1 MLEHIKQSKTLF
13 WTLELLAIA
22 LLILIVT
29 QLRFILEPIGQFIG
43 AVFVPLIISG
53 FLYYILNPVVVAL
66 QKIPLGKVKH
76 VSRGWAITIVM
87 LLLLG
92 ILVALVLTLLPAL
105 VDQISGLIKN
115 IPVLVDTIQHWG
127 NQLSKINFSK
137 EYGVDFNL
145 DKLQQEVQNIGKT
158 VVSGMA
164 TSLSAVI
171 AKLTG
176 FTVTAITVPVM
187 TIYMLNDGH
196 KLSPFIQKV
205 FPERQRSRVSDI
217 LGRLNKTLAQYI
229 SGQVVEMIFVGVFTA
244 IGYFV
249 IGQKYALLLGVFA
262 GITNMIPYVGPY
274 IGLVPALFVAITDSI
289 WQVVWVIAVV
299 LIVQQIDSNLI
310 YPRVMGA
317 SLHIHPLTIIVLLL
331 AAGNIAGIAGMILA
345 VPFYAVIRTI
355 IVYAWQLWQLQQM
368 PEVETKTAI
377 VEVEEETN

>member
-1 MLEHIKQSKTLF
+1 MLEHVKRSKTLF
-13 WTLELLAIA
+13 WTIELLAIA
-22 LLILIVT
+22 LLVLIVA

-53 FLYYILNPVVVAL
+53 FLYYILNPVVGAL
-66 QKIPLGKVKH
+66 QKVPLGKTRH

-92 ILVALVLTLLPAL
+92 ILGALLLTLLPAL
-105 VDQISGLIKN
+105 VDQIASLVKN
-115 IPVLVDTIQHWG
+115 IPVLVDTIQHWA
-127 NQLSKINFSK
+127 NQLSQINFSK
-137 EYGVDFNL
+137 EYGIDFNF

-171 AKLTG
+171 AKLTS

-187 TIYMLNDGH
+187 TIYMLYDGN
-196 KLSPFIQKV
+196 KLAPFIQKI
-205 FPERQRSRVSDI
+205 FPSKQQARISDI
-217 LGRLNKTLAQYI
+217 LGRLNQTLAQYI
-229 SGQVVEMIFVGVFTA
+229 SGQVLEMIFVGVFTA
-244 IGYFV
+244 VGYFM

-274 IGLVPALFVAITDSI
+274 IGLVPALFVALTDSFWQAI
-289 WQVVWVIAVV
+289 WIIVVV
-299 LIVQQIDSNLI
+299 LIVQQVDSNLI

-317 SLHIHPLTIIVLLL
+317 SLHVHPLTIIVLLL

-345 VPFYAVIRTI
+345 VPFYAVIRTV
-355 IVYAWQLWQLQQM
+355 IVYAWQLWQIQQM
-368 PEVETKTAI
+368 PEVDTEKTI
-377 VEVEEETN
+377 IDEETI

>member
-1 MLEHIKQSKTLF
+1 MLEHVKRSKTLF
-13 WTLELLAIA
+13 WTIELLAIA
-22 LLILIVT
+22 LLVLIVA

-53 FLYYILNPVVVAL
+53 FLYYILNPVVGAL
-66 QKIPLGKVKH
+66 QKVPLGKVRH

-92 ILVALVLTLLPAL
+92 ILGALLLTLLPAL
-105 VDQISGLIKN
+105 VDQIASLVKN
-115 IPVLVDTIQHWG
+115 IPVLVDTIQHWA
-127 NQLSKINFSK
+127 NQLSQINFSK
-137 EYGVDFNL
+137 EYGIDFNF

-171 AKLTG
+171 AKLTS

-187 TIYMLNDGH
+187 TIYMLYDGN
-196 KLSPFIQKV
+196 KLAPFIQKI
-205 FPERQRSRVSDI
+205 FPSKQQARISDI
-217 LGRLNKTLAQYI
+217 LGRLNQTLAQYI
-229 SGQVVEMIFVGVFTA
+229 SGQVLEMIFVGVFTA
-244 IGYFV
+244 VGYFM

-274 IGLVPALFVAITDSI
+274 IGLVPALFVALTDSF
-289 WQVVWVIAVV
+289 WQAIWVIIVV
-299 LIVQQIDSNLI
+299 LIVQQVDSNLI

-317 SLHIHPLTIIVLLL
+317 SLHVHPLTIIVLLL

-345 VPFYAVIRTI
+345 VPFYAVIRTV
-355 IVYAWQLWQLQQM
+355 IVYAWQLWQIQQM
-368 PEVETKTAI
+368 PEVDTEKAI
-377 VEVEEETN
+377 IDEETI

>member
-1 MLEHIKQSKTLF
+1 MLEHVKRSKTLF
-13 WTLELLAIA
+13 WTIELLAVA
-22 LLILIVT
+22 LLVLIVA

-53 FLYYILNPVVVAL
+53 FLYYILNPVVGAL
-66 QKIPLGKVKH
+66 QKVPLSKTRH

-87 LLLLG
+87 LLLLS
-92 ILVALVLTLLPAL
+92 ILVALLLTLLPAL
-105 VDQISGLIKN
+105 VDQIASLVKN
-115 IPVLVDTIQHWG
+115 IPILVDTIQHWA
-127 NQLSKINFSK
+127 NQISQINFSK
-137 EYGVDFNL
+137 EYGIDFNL

-196 KLSPFIQKV
+196 KLAPFIQKV
-205 FPERQRSRVSDI
+205 FPSKQQARISDI
-217 LGRLNKTLAQYI
+217 LGRLNQTLAQYI
-229 SGQVVEMIFVGVFTA
+229 SGQVLEMIFVGVFTA
-244 IGYFV
+244 VGYFM

-274 IGLVPALFVAITDSI
+274 IGLVPALFVALTDSF
-289 WQVVWVIAVV
+289 WQAIWVIVVV
-299 LIVQQIDSNLI
+299 LIVQQVDSNLI

-317 SLHIHPLTIIVLLL
+317 SLHVHPLTIIVLLL

-345 VPFYAVIRTI
+345 VPFYAVIRTV
-355 IVYAWQLWQLQQM
+355 IVYTWQLWQVQQM
-368 PEVETKTAI
+368 PEVDTEKTI
-377 VEVEEETN
+377 IDEETI

>member
-1 MLEHIKQSKTLF
+1 MLEHVKRSKTLF
-13 WTLELLAIA
+13 WTIELLAIA
-22 LLILIVT
+22 LLVLIVA

-53 FLYYILNPVVVAL
+53 FLYYILNPVVGAL
-66 QKIPLGKVKH
+66 QKVPLGKTRH

-92 ILVALVLTLLPAL
+92 ILGALLLTLLPAL
-105 VDQISGLIKN
+105 VDQIASLVKN
-115 IPVLVDTIQHWG
+115 IPVLVDTIQHWA
-127 NQLSKINFSK
+127 NQLSQINFSK
-137 EYGVDFNL
+137 EYGIDFNF

-171 AKLTG
+171 AKLTS

-187 TIYMLNDGH
+187 TIYMLYDGN
-196 KLSPFIQKV
+196 KLAPFIQKI
-205 FPERQRSRVSDI
+205 FPSKQQARISDI
-217 LGRLNKTLAQYI
+217 LGRLNQTLAQYI
-229 SGQVVEMIFVGVFTA
+229 SGQVLEMIFVGVFTA
-244 IGYFV
+244 VGYFM

-274 IGLVPALFVAITDSI
+274 IGLVPALFVALTDSF
-289 WQVVWVIAVV
+289 WQAIWVIVVV
-299 LIVQQIDSNLI
+299 LIVQQVDSNLI

-317 SLHIHPLTIIVLLL
+317 SLHVHPLTIIVLLL

-345 VPFYAVIRTI
+345 VPFYAVIRTV
-355 IVYAWQLWQLQQM
+355 IVYAWQLWQIQQM
-368 PEVETKTAI
+368 PEVDTEKTI
-377 VEVEEETN
+377 IDEETI